1 MVDDRTVY
9 RPSCGIYRP
18 RLGTANVHATVLL
31 LVIPQ
36 AIWRRIL
43 SGHGGEMQQFQASFQ
58 KMTDKANLK
67 GEGAAL
73 AA

>member
-1 MVDDRTVY
+1 MSAEREE
-9 RPSCGIYRP
+9 
-18 RLGTANVHATVLL
+18 
-31 LVIPQ
+31 Q
-36 AIWRRIL
+36 
-43 SGHGGEMQQFQASFQ
+43 EKKQQMQQFQASFQ

>member
-1 MVDDRTVY
+1 MV
-9 RPSCGIYRP
+9 
-18 RLGTANVHATVLL
+18 A
-31 LVIPQ
+31 
-36 AIWRRIL
+36 
-43 SGHGGEMQQFQASFQ
+43 EMQQFQASYQ